1 MEILLK
7 NGLNMFLVPTFYV
20 IVKNSPTF
28 IFMVKKTLI
37 FFVIK
42 NGLCR
47 PFATRK
53 ADVAWCRPDF

>member
-20 IVKNSPTF
+20 IVKNNPTF
-28 IFMVKKTLI
+28 IFMVKKPLI

-42 NGLCR
+42 NGLSS

-53 ADVAWCRPDF
+53 VDVAWCRPGF